1 MRVVGVDPGTKS
13 FDVLALENGKVVQEG
28 SVETSALV
36 HQPTLL
42 LEEIERARPTHV
54 IAPSGYGVP
63 LTRGSE
69 VRDVRRF
76 ALEVLLLSTED
87 QLRAGEEAGL
97 LGVHVYRGLALVTEW
112 LVREMGERVLFLPAV
127 IHLPT
132 VPWYRK
138 LNKMD
143 MGTVDKL
150 AATFVATHLLAERE
164 ALDYEEVDLVTLE
177 LGYGYVG
184 SIAVER
190 GRVVDGV
197 GGSYASAGLVTAGAL
212 DLEVVGAAGGW
223 TRWDVW
229 SGGIYELSPHK
240 DMDLIAREAS
250 QGDKHAEALL
260 SAYAEGAA
268 KDAARALLSTPRANI
283 VVVSGRFS
291 RNATVVDMIRERLKD
306 VCVMRLSSSLLPSSV
321 KEAAF
326 GYAAMGEGVLGGVF
340 GELASH
346 MKIAEACGTA
356 ADYIV
361 HPRAVGVREALRKAY
376 AESVVRPRF
385 CS

>member
-13 FDVLALENGKVVQEG
+13 FDVIAIENGKAVQEG

-36 HQPTLL
+36 HDPMLL
-42 LEEIERARPTHV
+42 LREIERARPTHV

-76 ALEVLLLSTED
+76 ALEILLLSTED
-87 QLRAGEEAGL
+87 QIRAGERAGL
-97 LGVHVYRGLALVTEW
+97 LGVNVYRGLALVTEQ
-112 LVREMGERVLFLPAV
+112 LVGKMGERVLFLPAV

-132 VPWYRK
+132 VPRYRK

-150 AATFVATHLLAERE
+150 AATFAATHFVARRE
-164 ALDYEEVDLVTLE
+164 SVDYDKVDLVTLE

-184 SIAVER
+184 SIAVE
-190 GRVVDGV
+190 GGKVVDGI
-197 GGSYASAGLVTAGAL
+197 GGSYASVGLVTAGAL
-212 DLEVVGAAGGW
+212 DLEVVGAAGSW

-229 SGGIYELSPHK
+229 SGGLYELSPQK
-240 DMDLIAREAS
+240 DMAFIAKEAA
-250 QGDKHAEALL
+250 QGDRRAEELLHA
-260 SAYAEGAA
+260 YVEGAA
-268 KDAARALLSTPRANI
+268 KDVARALLSTPRSRL
-283 VVVSGRFS
+283 VVASGRFS
-291 RNATVVDMIRERLKD
+291 RSAEIVSMLREKLRELE
-306 VCVMRLSSSLLPSSV
+306 VIPLSSLLPGNV

-340 GELASH
+340 AELSAH
-346 MKIAEACGTA
+346 MRIAEACGTA

-361 HPRAVGVREALRKAY
+361 HPRALGVKEAVQKAY
-376 AESVVRPRF
+376 AESVTRPRF